1 MLMKATLLVIE
12 RKRRDSPSFVAGLQ
26 KKGYQ
31 VETVPTGNVA
41 LRVLDEVDPD
51 VVVVNA
57 ATLRTNGTRICKA
70 LQDNMDGVPIVLI
83 NDEEHTAPKN
93 VSANVVLKL
102 PFTIRKLDNRI
113 VSLLP
118 GEGSKLLYAGPIR
131 LDLERKFVRCL
142 GKKER
147 LTPRLTQLLKVF
159 MEHPGEVLERKS
171 LFSQVWN
178 TDYTEDTRT
187 LDVHISWLRKALEPD
202 PRKPQFIKT
211 LRGVGYRLDV
221 EGKFV

>member
-1 MLMKATLLVIE
+1 MKATLLVIE
-12 RKRRDSPSFVAGLQ
+12 RKRRAVPSFVAGLQ

-70 LQDNMDGVPIVLI
+70 LQENMDGVPIVLI

-93 VSANVVLKL
+93 VPANVVLKL

-142 GKKER
+142 GKKVR